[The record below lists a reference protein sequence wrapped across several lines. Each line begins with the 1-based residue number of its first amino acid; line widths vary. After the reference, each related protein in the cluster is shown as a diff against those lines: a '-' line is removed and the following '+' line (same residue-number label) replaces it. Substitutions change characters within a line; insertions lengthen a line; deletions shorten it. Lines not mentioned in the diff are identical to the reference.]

1 MSLDVIPNYE
11 DHRKQIRFLWWRL
24 PNSMWCLPIRA
35 FKGVIISTM
44 VVSIFSKIVAIFTSS
59 VASSAIV
66 SSSAD
71 FIEHNFT
78 RVDNKW
84 IELQGYNL
92 ENFRTERIRDFVWS
106 IFRLSLQPWLK
117 QLKNKLVCLLIRCWR
132 IFNHKTHYL
141 TAKFKV
147 WIALCRL

>member
-1 MSLDVIPNYE
+1 
-11 DHRKQIRFLWWRL
+11 
-24 PNSMWCLPIRA
+24 MWCLPIRA

-78 RVDNKW
+78 RVDNK
-84 IELQGYNL
+84 
-92 ENFRTERIRDFVWS
+92 
-106 IFRLSLQPWLK
+106 
-117 QLKNKLVCLLIRCWR
+117 
-132 IFNHKTHYL
+132 
-141 TAKFKV
+141 
-147 WIALCRL
+147 